1 MLRRGLAVSIAK
13 IIVPLTGATRDG
25 IALESAFVAAQPG
38 KAHVVA
44 LYVHADPRLA
54 LPYMGAPLSADVIQA
69 IIDSSAEMNRTAAKS
84 ARASLA
90 EAATRAGVRLVDSPE
105 RAQDVTCSFREM
117 EGYFPQ
123 CVADA
128 SRLSDLIVF
137 GPVTPADGPDL
148 SDAFVEALTK
158 TERPVLLATKPPKS
172 LTGHVTLAWDGSAV
186 AARALLAAMPFLEQA
201 GKITLL
207 SCSLPGRD
215 KPDFRD
221 AEEYCA
227 LHGLVCTEAV
237 IAPGRHGVGE
247 TLLDEA
253 AARQSDL
260 LVMGGFGHSHLSEVL
275 FGGVTQHVRW
285 NAALPVLMVH

>member
-1 MLRRGLAVSIAK
+1 MSIAK

-25 IALESAFVAAQPG
+25 IALETAFVAALPS

-44 LYVHADPRLA
+44 LYVQVDPRLG
-54 LPYMGAPLSADVIQA
+54 LPYMGAPVSADVIQA

-84 ARASLA
+84 ARTTLA
-90 EAATRAGVRLVDSPE
+90 EAATRAGVRLVAAPE
-105 RAQDVTCSFREM
+105 RAPERAKDVTCSFREM

-137 GPVTPADGPDL
+137 GPVTPADGPEL

-207 SCSLPGRD
+207 SCSQPNAK

-227 LHGLVCTEAV
+227 LRGLACTEAV
-237 IAPGRHGVGE
+237 IAPGKRGIGE

-253 AARQSDL
+253 AERRSDL
-260 LVMGGFGHSHLSEVL
+260 LVMGGFGHSHLSEVF

-285 NAALPVLMVH
+285 NATLPVLMVH